1 MYIIA
6 FCIIAWF
13 FPLVYFGYC
22 GTKYRV
28 ALQLDITFP
37 PSSPVFFSLRWP
49 LDRPLRLLRWGL
61 ASVLSCGGEDFSCG
75 EDEEAMIEKV
85 RRVSYRKGTGGGGF
99 GG

>member
-1 MYIIA
+1 M
-6 FCIIAWF
+6 
-13 FPLVYFGYC
+13 
-22 GTKYRV
+22 
-28 ALQLDITFP
+28 
-37 PSSPVFFSLRWP
+37 
-49 LDRPLRLLRWGL
+49 LRWGL